1 MTTERMD
8 RIEKK
13 LEKIDDLLMNV
24 SVSVSRIEE
33 HLEHVPTK
41 SDMHKSIASHSVSCG
56 IKRRWLL
63 MLLLGL
69 PATATAIAAVMK
81 AL

>member
-24 SVSVSRIEE
+24 AVSVSRIEE
-33 HLEHVPTK
+33 HMEHVPTK
-41 SDMHKSIASHSVSCG
+41 SDMHRSIASHSVSCG
-56 IKRRWLL
+56 NKRRWLL
-63 MLLLGL
+63 MFLVGL
-69 PATATAIAAVMK
+69 PAAVTATVAVLKMV
-81 AL
+81 

>member
-24 SVSVSRIEE
+24 AVSVSRIEG

-56 IKRRWLL
+56 NKRRWLL
-63 MLLLGL
+63 MFLLGL
-69 PATATAIAAVMK
+69 PATVAATVAVIE